1 MQRILIKPQT
11 SLPKV
16 NKLILA
22 PMEGVIDPLMRKILC
37 TINDYDLCITE
48 FVRVVDSL
56 VPKVIYHRICPE
68 LHHGCHSS
76 NDTPLRIQL
85 LGQEPKWMAENAV
98 RAIELGSHG
107 IDVNF
112 GCPAKA
118 VNKSKG
124 GAVLLDEPEKIYQ
137 ILSAIKQSIGE
148 EHTLSA
154 KIRLGFNDT
163 YLFDEVV
170 SAIEASGAKELTIH
184 ARTKLHGYNPPAYWE
199 YINRAVTRTQIQINA
214 NGEIWNRSDALK
226 CIDVSNT
233 KNLMLGRGALSL
245 PNIANTIRYD
255 DAEMTWSDLK
265 ELLLLYTDLEL
276 EGDKSFYFSS
286 RLKQWLKYLKLQY
299 PQAEQ
304 LFQSIK
310 KLKNKDEILHF
321 VHTIN

>member
-1 MQRILIKPQT
+1 MLRTLIKPDT
-11 SLPKV
+11 PSPKV

-48 FVRVVDSL
+48 FIRVVDSL
-56 VPKVIYHRICPE
+56 VPKVIYRRICPE
-68 LHHGCHSS
+68 LQHGCLSG

-124 GAVLLDEPEKIYQ
+124 GAILLDDPEKIYQ
-137 ILSAIKQSIGE
+137 ILLAIRQSISNE
-148 EHTLSA
+148 QTLSA

-170 SAIEASGAKELTIH
+170 SAIESSGANELTIH
-184 ARTKLHGYNPPAYWE
+184 ARTKLNGYNPPAYWE
-199 YINRAVTRTQIQINA
+199 YINRAVSTSNIQINA
-214 NGEIWNRSDALK
+214 NGEIWNSADAFK

-245 PNIANTIRYD
+245 PNIANTIKYND
-255 DAEMTWSDLK
+255 EEMSWSDLK
-265 ELLLLYTDLEL
+265 GLLLVYSDLEL
-276 EGDKSFYFSS
+276 NGDKSFYFSS
-286 RLKQWLKYLKLQY
+286 RLKQWLRYLKLQY

-310 KLKNKDEILHF
+310 RLKNKDEILHF